1 MKSGKSKGS
10 QALIFGGEE
19 EMHIGIITC
28 EILRREIKE
37 VIERTGVDKVFFV
50 LPETSN
56 PAINA
61 LNRRVNKRF
70 LSELPE
76 ADIKIKEKTIEKI
89 EKEIREN
96 NIRDSVIIEVTEL
109 RMHDCPDKLLAEIGD
124 GIKKLSAMVD
134 FVLLGYGLCGNTAR
148 EVERVIKEADVPV
161 VIPRDKKGEILN
173 NCIEIALGR
182 ENVRELLR
190 EEIGTFFMTPAG
202 ASLIKEP
209 QVILES
215 TINIMAGRMNR
226 SAAGDTPRII
236 KLMKNHYRRVVKI
249 CYSKADEKDRE
260 YSKTVE
266 NFAKEFGLEIKIE
279 RGSSK
284 IMFEALERGISEK

>member
-1 MKSGKSKGS
+1 
-10 QALIFGGEE
+10 
-19 EMHIGIITC
+19 MHIGIITC

-37 VIERTGVDKVFFV
+37 VIEKTGVDKVFFV

-61 LNRRVNKRF
+61 LSRRVNKRF
-70 LSELPE
+70 LNEL
-76 ADIKIKEKTIEKI
+76 AKDDIKIKEKTIEKI
-89 EKEIREN
+89 ENEIREN
-96 NIRDSVIIEVTEL
+96 NIRDSVIIEVMEL
-109 RMHDCPDKLLAEIGD
+109 RMHDCSDKLLAEIEE
-124 GIKKLSAMVD
+124 GIKKMSSVVD
-134 FVLLGYGLCGNTAR
+134 FVLLGYGLCGSTAGG
-148 EVERVIKEADVPV
+148 VEKIIKEADVPV
-161 VIPRDKKGEILN
+161 VIPRGGKGEILN

-182 ENVRELLR
+182 ERVRELLR

-202 ASLIKEP
+202 ASIIREP

-215 TINIMAGRMNR
+215 TIGIIAGKMNR
-226 SAAGDTPRII
+226 SAAVDTPRII

-249 CYSKADEKDRE
+249 CYSEADEKDRE

-279 RGSSK
+279 KGSSK
-284 IMFEALERGISEK
+284 IVLEALEKGHDSKGEEKP